1 MKSKSLK
8 LVVSLLIIMANSC
21 NEPETVVTD
30 IIHPDGSIT
39 RKIEMKNSKNNF
51 SVKSVQIPF
60 DSTWT
65 IRDSLEISKK
75 GDTTWVKRAD
85 KLFASVDEINMTYKK
100 DTGANRAVVRY
111 AEFRKKFRWFNTDY
125 VFNETIDRNLKF
137 GYPVTD
143 FLNKEELN
151 YFYSPGKLNEQK
163 RNGPDSLKYKA
174 LADTVNKKTDLW
186 TKKSLISEWIGEF
199 TSLTPDK
206 TEKELSSESLK
217 SRENEFVKSMDRY
230 SDKFDSLWEHGIIL
244 KDFFGETAASKYRT
258 QADSAMAMAIRKA
271 MISFKDYSVRIVMPG
286 KLTGTNGFVDSSH
299 LLIWPVE
306 SNYFFTEPYRMWAES
321 KTTNMWAWIVTGFFL
336 AFVAA
341 GLIFR
346 KTRK

>member
-8 LVVSLLIIMANSC
+8 LVVSLFIIMVVSC
-21 NEPETVVTD
+21 NEPETVLTD
-30 IIHPDGSIT
+30 IVHPDGSVT
-39 RKIEMKNSKNNF
+39 RKIEMRNTKNNF
-51 SVKSVQIPF
+51 SVKDLQVPF
-60 DSTWT
+60 DNSWN
-65 IRDSLEISKK
+65 IRDSLEFNKK
-75 GDTTWVKRAD
+75 GDTVWVKRAD

-100 DTGANRAVVRY
+100 DTGANKAVVRH
-111 AEFRKKFRWFNTDY
+111 AEFRKQFRWFNTDY
-125 VFNETIDRNLKF
+125 VFNEIIDRNLKL

-206 TEKELSSESLK
+206 AEKELSSESLK
-217 SRENEFVKSMDRY
+217 SRENEFVKSIDKY
-230 SDKFDSLWEHGIIL
+230 PDKFDSLWENGIIL
-244 KDFFGETAASKYRT
+244 KDFFGETAASKYRK
-258 QADSAMAMAIRKA
+258 QADSAMAQAIRKV

-306 SNYFFTEPYRMWAES
+306 SDYFLTEPYRMWAES
-321 KTTNMWAWIVTGFFL
+321 KTTNVWAWIVTGFFL

-341 GLIFR
+341 GLIIR
-346 KTRK
+346 KIRK